1 MAASL
6 NVALLV
12 LRVVAG
18 LTLAGHG
25 AQKLFG
31 WFGGPGVAKMS
42 GSLRMQGFKPAGLWT
57 AFVVIGEVGGGL
69 SLALGLLTP
78 LGAAGA
84 IGAMF
89 MAIAKSH
96 WKNGFWNSKRG
107 IEFPLQLLAI
117 GVALGIA
124 GPGDYALDSAL
135 GLTTHEL
142 ELPLFLAFTA
152 AALVV
157 DLIGLAITRNAASP
171 APAPAPAAAPAAASP
186 AQTPAQ
192 TPGSAPS
199 AS

>member
-1 MAASL
+1 MATSL

-12 LRVVAG
+12 LRVVSG

-31 WFGGPGVAKMS
+31 WFGGPGLARMS
-42 GSLRMQGFKPAGLWT
+42 GGLRMQGFKPAGLWT
-57 AFVVIGEVGGGL
+57 AFVVIGECGGGL

-107 IEFPLQLLAI
+107 IEFPLQLLTI

-135 GLTTHEL
+135 GLHVPQI
-142 ELPLFLAFTA
+142 PLFLAFTA

-157 DLIGLAITRNAASP
+157 DLIGLAITRNAATLSP
-171 APAPAPAAAPAAASP
+171 SAATAPASP
-186 AQTPAQ
+186 TQ